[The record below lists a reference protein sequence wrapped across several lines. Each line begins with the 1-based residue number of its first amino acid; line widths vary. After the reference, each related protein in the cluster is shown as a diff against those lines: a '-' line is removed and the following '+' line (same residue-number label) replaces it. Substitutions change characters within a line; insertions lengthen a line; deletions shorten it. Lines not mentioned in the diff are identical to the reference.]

1 MPKSTTRTTSNAS
14 TQTGTMPRVEVEAK
28 KDQPM
33 PPNSLPEVAE
43 PGSTTGRIMAV
54 NLALYGENG
63 DSAKEADDSVGGSD
77 TK

>member
-1 MPKSTTRTTSNAS
+1 MPKSTIRVTNNAS

-33 PPNSLPEVAE
+33 PPSNLPEIAE
-43 PGSTTGRIMAV
+43 PGSTTGHIMAV
-54 NLALYGENG
+54 NLALYGENA